1 MAGEPSRYE
10 YCNSTSIFGNHLT
23 STPMII
29 LKSRGPPMPS
39 ANMFASTRGVG
50 IISLLPRLHPR
61 RLPLRPYSTSDR
73 TSDRVP
79 TNDPSPPKPVQN
91 VSDSNAVPISPQG
104 LRDSDRP
111 LQEMPED
118 SERQRVIQA
127 PNRKGVWSRSQ
138 QPRERAMS
146 GPRFEQTI
154 MEYQVGS
161 IGSEESIL
169 VYNGGAEELADS
181 DGNCVAPTGSS
192 HQSHSQAARQ
202 MDEDK
207 DCVLRRRRRAIGTSE
222 NLH

>member
-1 MAGEPSRYE
+1 MTIS
-10 YCNSTSIFGNHLT
+10 NSQLAS
-23 STPMII
+23 MIAPTGGA
-29 LKSRGPPMPS
+29 R
-39 ANMFASTRGVG
+39 R
-50 IISLLPRLHPR
+50 IISNLPRLHPR
-61 RLPLRPYSTSDR
+61 LLPLRAYSTSDR

-118 SERQRVIQA
+118 SERQRVMQA
-127 PNRKGVWSRSQ
+127 PNRKEVWSRSQ

-161 IGSEESIL
+161 YRSGQDMGL
-169 VYNGGAEELADS
+169 GRCGRGL
-181 DGNCVAPTGSS
+181 G
-192 HQSHSQAARQ
+192 
-202 MDEDK
+202 
-207 DCVLRRRRRAIGTSE
+207 
-222 NLH
+222 